1 MLISRF
7 SFSYEKEYVNFPFC
21 SNVGS
26 WLHYLVCAICVISYV
41 VAVAGMVYEVV
52 VLLYPA
58 R

>member
-1 MLISRF
+1 MLI
-7 SFSYEKEYVNFPFC
+7 VNFPFC

-41 VAVAGMVYEVV
+41 LAVAGMVYEVV